1 LCALR
6 AVKSRGE
13 LEDLLA
19 ETACSE
25 PHQPPTGAS
34 DLKKLAEELF
44 YAAARVSSATS
55 QRFMYVDSHGRGGD
69 RRPLRR
75 LEPRRARLRPRNRKV
90 IVPMNRLP

>member
-1 LCALR
+1 MCALR

-44 YAAARVSSATS
+44 
-55 QRFMYVDSHGRGGD
+55 
-69 RRPLRR
+69 
-75 LEPRRARLRPRNRKV
+75 
-90 IVPMNRLP
+90 

>member
-1 LCALR
+1 MCALR
-6 AVKSRGE
+6 AAKSRGE

-44 YAAARVSSATS
+44 NAAARVSSATS
-55 QRFMYVDSHGRGGD
+55 RRFIYVDSHGRGGD

-75 LEPRRARLRPRNRKV
+75 LEPRRARLGPE
-90 IVPMNRLP
+90 IVRSLFP